1 MYRLLGKVLTVERKG
16 GFNKR
21 GRSVLKCYQFC
32 KRSRTVDRIA
42 GTLRLIG
49 NVGKTP
55 ISYNCTKYLT
65 TVASPMHLIHSPFFS
80 VP

>member
-32 KRSRTVDRIA
+32 KRFQFVFEWCSLRIRTVDRID
-42 GTLRLIG
+42 GTLRQIG
-49 NVGKTP
+49 NVEKNS
-55 ISYNCTKYLT
+55 IFYNC
-65 TVASPMHLIHSPFFS
+65 S
-80 VP
+80 